1 MINLTYAK
9 RNITMPNSKYVH
21 ADLLKDM
28 MIIIASKFYMDT
40 MIKYILTIDC

>member
-1 MINLTYAK
+1 
-9 RNITMPNSKYVH
+9 MPNSKYVH